1 MNLALPPHYETE
13 MNVNCTRTDQVTG
26 VVATD
31 TANSNYIINRQ
42 VKSGVRAIDLDE
54 FDCNTKSFQPGYY
67 SHETNTWHD
76 RCNGLQIDTNFRNVP
91 SSTMFTSLQESLCL
105 HFFIMCIMC
114 SI

>member
-67 SHETNTWHD
+67 NHETNTWHD